1 MNPTSPRPQSKGT
14 IGKVMISVDEHPD
27 TLSPSD
33 KSVLWPTNEGGGV
46 IGGSGQIKLNR
57 IKKLFEQQQQNL
69 DRTMTNPLNKTL
81 PKTSYGRK
89 GGVGGGF

>member
-1 MNPTSPRPQSKGT
+1 MRILNYMNQSLTIQKSVMNPTSPVNRERAQSKGT

-46 IGGSGQIKLNR
+46 IGGSG
-57 IKKLFEQQQQNL
+57 
-69 DRTMTNPLNKTL
+69 
-81 PKTSYGRK
+81 
-89 GGVGGGF
+89 